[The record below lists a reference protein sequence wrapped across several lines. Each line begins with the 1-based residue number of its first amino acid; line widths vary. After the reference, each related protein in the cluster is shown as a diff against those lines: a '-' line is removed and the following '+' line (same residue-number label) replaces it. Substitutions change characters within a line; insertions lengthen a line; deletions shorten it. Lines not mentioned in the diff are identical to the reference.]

1 MLWRGPIGGGAAS
14 GAAGAMV
21 ASRAKTTQYLRARVT
36 PVNPR
41 SIFQSAVRDSVKTL
55 VGRWASVL
63 TDEQRAAWNVYAA
76 NVSRTNRIG
85 DSINIT
91 GIAWYVG
98 NNTPRLQAGLAVVD
112 DLGGPGFAYDLG
124 NPSFGATDIDAAGA
138 TATINWD
145 AGFQPIANDS
155 TSSMLVYA
163 SKPYNPGRAR
173 PINGNRLAAIIPGN
187 YSGST
192 SQVTLPFPLVDSTSR
207 VDLVIRLSREDGRL
221 SSTFRFPFRP

>member
-63 TDEQRAAWNVYAA
+63 TDEQREAWNVYAA
-76 NVSRTNRIG
+76 NVSRKNRIG
-85 DSINIT
+85 DTINIT

-98 NNTPRLQAGLAVVD
+98 NNTPRLQAGLSAID
-112 DLGGPGFAYDLG
+112 DLGGPDFAYDLG
-124 NPSFGATDIDAAGA
+124 NPDFLGTDFDAAGSNG
-138 TATINWD
+138 TINWD
-145 AGFQPIANDS
+145 ALALPI
-155 TSSMLVYA
+155 TSGTGNSLLVYC

-173 PINGNRLAAIIPGN
+173 PINGNRLAAIIPAN
-187 YSGST
+187 QTVST
-192 SQVTLPFPLVDSTSR
+192 SAIVLPFPLVDSTSR
-207 VDLVIRLSREDGRL
+207 IDCIIRLSRLDGRL